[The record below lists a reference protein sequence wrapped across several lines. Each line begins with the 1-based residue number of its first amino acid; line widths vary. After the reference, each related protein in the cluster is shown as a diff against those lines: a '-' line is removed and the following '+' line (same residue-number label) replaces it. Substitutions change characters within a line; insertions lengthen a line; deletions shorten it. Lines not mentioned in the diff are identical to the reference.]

1 MLNEHF
7 NLYAEHF
14 NALFTNKNGYIL
26 LHVWFYR
33 QLSTDTYT
41 NIIIDLISFLLALF
55 ILALIL
61 LHKIYILKMPL
72 SFFIYLVKKIT
83 TKNPQKGGVK
93 LLT

>member
-7 NLYAEHF
+7 NLYADHF

-33 QLSTDTYT
+33 QLSTDAGMNT
-41 NIIIDLISFLLALF
+41 IIDLISILLAHF

-61 LHKIYILKMPL
+61 LLKIYILKLPL
-72 SFFIYLVKKIT
+72 SFFYLSC
-83 TKNPQKGGVK
+83 
-93 LLT
+93 